1 MNNKKQII
9 ALVILGIGA
18 VISLIYGVT
27 SGPKAKKSP
36 AQNTEL
42 SPLPAGTAELAT
54 PVKRRAKLS
63 SFKTWNR
70 SPFIPKG
77 IKGSSSG
84 LVLSGILGSA
94 PNLKA
99 MINGEVVG
107 KGGRI
112 GPNTVVSI
120 TSDGVVLNDG
130 TKDFTLKIEG

>member
-9 ALVILGIGA
+9 ALIVLGIVA

-27 SGPKAKKSP
+27 SGPKAKTLP
-36 AQNTEL
+36 AQNMEL
-42 SPLPAGTAELAT
+42 SPLPSGSAELAA
-54 PVKRRAKLS
+54 PIRRRAKLS